1 MQANVTI
8 SRPHRPGHA
17 LRQSGDENKAWE
29 AVPPQEESKVMIID
43 PPEWTDCLSGLHGR
57 SAGRARLREL
67 RRGVL
72 LQLQGTALVPGDRG

>member
-1 MQANVTI
+1 
-8 SRPHRPGHA
+8 
-17 LRQSGDENKAWE
+17 
-29 AVPPQEESKVMIID
+29 MIID